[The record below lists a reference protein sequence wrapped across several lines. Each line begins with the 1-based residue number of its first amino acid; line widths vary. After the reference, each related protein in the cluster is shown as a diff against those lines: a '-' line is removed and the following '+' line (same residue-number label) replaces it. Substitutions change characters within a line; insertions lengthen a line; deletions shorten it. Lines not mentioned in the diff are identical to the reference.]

1 MIVVK
6 PPIEGTIMKDALE
19 TGLALKVMLMETVR
33 ALDTDLTMLA
43 KDEYANNNGSTA
55 KATRATNRLMA
66 IVALVAPEF
75 IDTER
80 IEK

>member
-1 MIVVK
+1 
-6 PPIEGTIMKDALE
+6 MKDALE